1 MTNNPILPALILL
14 LLAWAA
20 IVTTAAAALATAKLI
35 AALWKRLNWPSNR
48 PVVDAHTLA
57 PIFDLAALEL
67 V

>member
-20 IVTTAAAALATAKLI
+20 IVTAAAAALATAKLI
-35 AALWKRLNWPSNR
+35 AGLWKRLNRPSNR
-48 PVVDAHTLA
+48 AVVDAHTLA

>member
-20 IVTTAAAALATAKLI
+20 IATTAAAALATAKLI
-35 AALWKRLNWPSNR
+35 AALWKRLNR
-48 PVVDAHTLA
+48 PVVDAHALA
-57 PIFDLAALEL
+57 PIFDLVALEL